1 MKHIVRSFSVG
12 LIAAGLVTLLVFY
25 TFGDSTSDEV
35 TYSTE
40 EMITLIEEDGYRVVT
55 ADEYISYTVTN
66 AQKDKDAANTEEE
79 SGEETEAKNENQDEE
94 TSNEEADAKEET
106 EEVVEEEEV
115 EEVEEETVEEET
127 VTTVSIN
134 IPSGMASLDVSRLL
148 ENENVVDDAEEF
160 NEYLLQNGYSQ
171 RVQLGSHEL
180 TTDMSFFE
188 VAEALSN

>member
-25 TFGDSTSDEV
+25 TFGESNSDEM

-40 EMITLIEEDGYRVVT
+40 ELITLIEEDGYRVVT
-55 ADEYISYTVTN
+55 ADEYISYTVTS
-66 AQKDKDAANTEEE
+66 AQKDTDTANAEDESEKESETDAEKENQEDNA
-79 SGEETEAKNENQDEE
+79 SSEETDVE
-94 TSNEEADAKEET
+94 EET
-106 EEVVEEEEV
+106 EEIVEEEEV
-115 EEVEEETVEEET
+115 VEEET

-148 ENENVVDDAEEF
+148 ENENVVNDAEEF

>member
-25 TFGDSTSDEV
+25 TFGESNSDEM

-40 EMITLIEEDGYRVVT
+40 ELITLIEEDGYRVVT

-66 AQKDKDAANTEEE
+66 AQKDKDAANAEEE
-79 SGEETEAKNENQDEE
+79 SEEEAKVENENQDEE
-94 TSNEEADAKEET
+94 STNEEADAEEET
-106 EEVVEEEEV
+106 EEEV
-115 EEVEEETVEEET
+115 EEIEEETVKEET